1 MSEVRR
7 GIAGRAG
14 AEMTEKPAIRKCF
27 LVCCE
32 GVSAIFNIW
41 RLAIRNQCCPK
52 KVYVVRC
59 NCLIEWR

>member
-7 GIAGRAG
+7 GIARRAG

-27 LVCCE
+27 LVCFE

-41 RLAIRNQCCPK
+41 RLAIRNA
-52 KVYVVRC
+52 
-59 NCLIEWR
+59 